1 MEIDLAGDTSL
12 QSPLINHIIRGCII
26 AIIGKNSPAPFTY
39 KNNADSAIYCRISVR
54 FSKQWNQQEF
64 VLAMELNQNRQK
76 WLRVFFF
83 TLNV

>member
-26 AIIGKNSPAPFTY
+26 AVIGKNSPAPFTY
-39 KNNADSAIYCRISVR
+39 KNNADW

-76 WLRVFFF
+76 WLRVFF
-83 TLNV
+83 